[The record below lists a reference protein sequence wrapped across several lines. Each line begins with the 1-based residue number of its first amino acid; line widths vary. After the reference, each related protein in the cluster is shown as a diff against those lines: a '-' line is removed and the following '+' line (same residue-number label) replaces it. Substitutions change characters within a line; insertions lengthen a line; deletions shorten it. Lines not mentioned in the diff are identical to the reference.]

1 MSGHVKDDAHA
12 AEKQLSGRYEKPPPE
27 PATRAAAMLQN
38 VAEVFRGL
46 FDILANDSEMETSET
61 IGKDLANDGM
71 IKVPTEVL
79 TILASDSETEKDQD
93 KIERDI
99 VRVLR
104 DVNHS
109 LAIIKNGAVAHRAL
123 LL

>member
-1 MSGHVKDDAHA
+1 MS
-12 AEKQLSGRYEKPPPE
+12 
-27 PATRAAAMLQN
+27 QN

-71 IKVPTEVL
+71 IEVPTEVL

-93 KIERDI
+93 MVERDI
-99 VRVLR
+99 VGVLL
-104 DVNHS
+104 DVNHM
-109 LAIIKNGAVAHRAL
+109 LAVIKNGAVVKNGEN
-123 LL
+123 